1 MSKITQ
7 QHWLAILRKAAR
19 AGRNAILENYDKASR
34 RKVIKRGVGGDL
46 TLRIDEVS
54 ENAIHKSLLRD
65 LHEDSF
71 VFVSEELG
79 EARVTNDDP
88 RPVVICDPLDGSHN
102 AQVGVPLFSLSL
114 AVLGVKKKMRPSDKR
129 YFGDVD
135 VALIQSI
142 MTGDEFYALK
152 GHASYHDRELL
163 KEWRSN
169 QEDRIKTLGV
179 ECGDIDYLK
188 ELISKLTKKQVYKFR
203 ILGSAAI
210 SLSLLAEGTL
220 DALVFAQPGGAR
232 TIDSPAGYLIAKE
245 AGCKFSDLSSAS
257 RDIDQVEVGFHSK
270 INLIGARSKRVQR
283 DLMRLVHEP

>member
-19 AGRNAILENYDKASR
+19 AGRNAILENYDQASR

-88 RPVVICDPLDGSHN
+88 RPIVICDPLDGSHN

-114 AVLGVKKKMRPSDKR
+114 AVLGVKEKTRPSDKR
-129 YFGDVD
+129 HFGDVD

-142 MTGDEFYALK
+142 MTNDEYFALK
-152 GHASYHDRELL
+152 GRGSYHNGELL
-163 KEWRSN
+163 TKTRHE
-169 QEDRIKTLGV
+169 EGHRIKTLGI

-188 ELISKLTKKQVYKFR
+188 RLISKLTGKKVYKFR
-203 ILGSAAI
+203 VLGSAAI

-232 TIDSPAGYLIAKE
+232 TIDSPGGYLIAKE
-245 AGCKFSDLSSAS
+245 AGCNFSDLASTS
-257 RDIDQVEVGFHSK
+257 RDIDLVEVGFHSRV
-270 INLIGARSKRVQR
+270 NLIGAKNERVRR
-283 DLMRLVHEP
+283 DLMRLVRQP